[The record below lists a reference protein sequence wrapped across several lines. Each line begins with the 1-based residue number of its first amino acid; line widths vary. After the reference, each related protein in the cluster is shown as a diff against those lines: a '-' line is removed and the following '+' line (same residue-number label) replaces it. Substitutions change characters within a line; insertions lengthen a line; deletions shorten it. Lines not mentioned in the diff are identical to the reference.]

1 MVWSLVSIYFDTLH
15 LIYNKNKLYKTL
27 DYWSRQLFNFDFL
40 EKGLGIV
47 SLPHFLYDF
56 SRKIFLTLYSINW
69 PNFIVWSPLLLRYW
83 KLCFAIIC
91 FPGCDIIIFKV
102 SLIYFSSSRFSTWQ
116 KSQDKNWNI
125 LRTNRAFKTKN
136 HIFHHFSRVI
146 QLPQIFSDLRVHL

>member
-83 KLCFAIIC
+83 KICFAIIC

-102 SLIYFSSSRFSTWQ
+102 SLIFLIKPFFYTTKKSRQ
-116 KSQDKNWNI
+116 KLKYLENKQS
-125 LRTNRAFKTKN
+125 F
-136 HIFHHFSRVI
+136 
-146 QLPQIFSDLRVHL
+146 